1 MVLFDLILLDILRLF
16 MKKVFLGLGTNLGD
30 REHNLKGAIEKI
42 QEFTGLVIRT
52 SSIYETEPWG
62 FQSENYFL
70 NMTVEVETN
79 LNPSG
84 LLGRLLMIESL
95 LGRLREGK
103 QYKSRIIDLD
113 ILLFGKQIIDKAG
126 LVIPHPR
133 MADRRFVL
141 EPLCEIAPGVIH
153 PVLGKTITEL
163 LSECKDESSVS
174 KFKNVS

>member
-16 MKKVFLGLGTNLGD
+16 MKKVFLGLGSNLGN

-42 QEFTGLVIRT
+42 QEFTELVIRT

-62 FQSENYFL
+62 FQSENNFL

-113 ILLFGKQIIDKAG
+113 ILLFGEQIINKAG

-153 PVLGKTITEL
+153 PVFGKTITEL
-163 LSECKDESSVS
+163 LSECKDESKVA
-174 KFKNVS
+174 KYGF